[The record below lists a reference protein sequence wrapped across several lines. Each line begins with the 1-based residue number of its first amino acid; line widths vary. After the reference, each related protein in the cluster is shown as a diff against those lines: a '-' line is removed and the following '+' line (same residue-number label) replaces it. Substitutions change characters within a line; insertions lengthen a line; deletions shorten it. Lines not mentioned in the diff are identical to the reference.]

1 MIDVLIADTV
11 PSIARATMD
20 RVCQIRGGQVDMVV
34 MVRAPQTVIMIITAE
49 EIDIAETDIA
59 RPLIIVVEVTEMTT
73 TEITLVIETGVIMI
87 TTTEAVQGVVAEVET
102 DDEKADE
109 IAGRGLA
116 GIDLEIGTKGEI
128 EIGLERDTEVGLC
141 LDPDLEIDL
150 VTGPGTDPETEIVI
164 DLAIDPE
171 IEIEKDLAIEEKDT
185 ARIIDRVDAG
195 AKAQTEVMTIAPMTG
210 RKEPVVPV
218 RRIQSQTTDL
228 TKEAT
233 SLGDAEAVV
242 EVENG
247 AKRVAEESVGL
258 EAKVGL
264 RAKVIPRINNTS
276 HFVFSCSV
284 HHVL

>member
-1 MIDVLIADTV
+1 
-11 PSIARATMD
+11 
-20 RVCQIRGGQVDMVV
+20 MVV

-59 RPLIIVVEVTEMTT
+59 RPLIIVGEVTEMTT

-87 TTTEAVQGVVAEVET
+87 TTTEAVQEVVAEVET
-102 DDEKADE
+102 DDERADE

-116 GIDLEIGTKGEI
+116 GIDLEIGTKGVEI
-128 EIGLERDTEVGLC
+128 GIGLERDTEVGLC
-141 LDPDLEIDL
+141 LDPDLEIGL
-150 VTGPGTDPETEIVI
+150 VTDRGTDPETEIVI
-164 DLAIDPE
+164 DLATDPE

-218 RRIQSQTTDL
+218 RKIQSQTTDL

-247 AKRVAEESVGL
+247 AKRVAEESVGP
-258 EAKVGL
+258 EAKVDL

-276 HFVFSCSV
+276 HFVFSCFV
-284 HHVL
+284 YRVL